1 MTDDLS
7 YYQELADKIYSKQA
21 LEGLSTGY
29 SDLDA
34 LSGGLK
40 AGELLILGG
49 TTGTGKSLLALN
61 ILVNLAKRGIE
72 VDYYDLEN
80 SATVSH
86 QRLVSIWTGKP
97 KDAFAENREEAA
109 KAMCAYTEHINYFDH
124 EFLRNKT
131 EPLFNTVLKFMA
143 VSKARVL
150 LVDPLQSLE
159 EELDG
164 GKILNEQGKYAR
176 YFKELAQ
183 RRNKTVVVCH
193 HMRKSMAR
201 AGEWVADLEDTAE
214 QKYQIPSL
222 EDMRGSGKITD
233 YATDVWGIVRTSG
246 SKTKAGRG
254 STLVRVL
261 KNRTGLKGDV
271 KMFFDEDNLQF
282 HQTTKTNKETL
293 MEFFGSKL

>member
-1 MTDDLS
+1 VTDDLS

-80 SATVSH
+80 SAVISH

-97 KDAFAENREEAA
+97 KEAFTEKREEAA
-109 KAMCAYTEHINYFDH
+109 KAMCDYTEYINYFDH
-124 EFLRNKT
+124 EFLKT
-131 EPLFNTVLKFMA
+131 KEKPLFNRVLEFMA
-143 VSKARVL
+143 VSKARVM

-159 EELDG
+159 EEIDG
-164 GKILNEQGKYAR
+164 GRILNEQGKYTR
-176 YFKELAQ
+176 YLKELAQ
-183 RRNKTVVVCH
+183 RKQKTVIVCH

-201 AGEWVADLEDTAE
+201 AGEWVTDLEDPAE

-254 STLVRVL
+254 STMLRVL

-282 HQTTKTNKETL
+282 HQTTKATKESI
-293 MEFFGSKL
+293 MEFFGSHL